1 MGVDDRNSFA
11 VPLLPMRNIK
21 LCHMHMW
28 LILTLNGAD
37 EGKRQIFTHEIFVHT
52 SEKNTKGGK
61 YKSQRSVPSEI
72 FVHFPEKHCN
82 KASVHSL
89 LLRGIFHQI
98 SMFLLE
104 YKR

>member
-28 LILTLNGAD
+28 LILTLKDIMEMRAE

-61 YKSQRSVPSEI
+61 YNSLKGLYPQKYLCISLKSTVIEPL
-72 FVHFPEKHCN
+72 CT
-82 KASVHSL
+82 A
-89 LLRGIFHQI
+89 
-98 SMFLLE
+98 
-104 YKR
+104 YC